1 MNLEQIE
8 SHDFQQWNA
17 VADQAK
23 TQIETRLF
31 IKGDYV
37 EAMAGGRFSTHN
49 PATGGLTATTPTS
62 AEACSER

>member
-1 MNLEQIE
+1 MNLEQIG

-31 IKGDYV
+31 INGDYV
-37 EAMAGGRFSTHN
+37 DAVAGVRFITIN
-49 PATGGLTATTPTS
+49 PANGEVLEGMCEGS
-62 AEACSER
+62 A